1 MQVFVLS
8 MQYRWF
14 RNTKSQKSD
23 ILSLNLDHIADMNN
37 VMLGLFVLYI
47 KIENFRIG
55 IEIYPSIASRKYK
68 SSVLID

>member
-14 RNTKSQKSD
+14 RNIKSQKSD
-23 ILSLNLDHIADMNN
+23 ILSLNSDHIADMNN
-37 VMLGLFVLYI
+37 VVLGLLFLASKLTI
-47 KIENFRIG
+47 SLIG
-55 IEIYPSIASRKYK
+55 IEIYVSIASREYK